1 MLDASEL
8 EKRLPVGRMGVEV
21 HLHSTIGSTND
32 RAAELAREGAPEGA
46 LVLADEQTAGRGRLG
61 RKWRTPRGSGI
72 AMSLV
77 MRPSQLERAALGAMG
92 LVGALATID
101 ALEGLR
107 LEPRLKWPN
116 DVLLEGKKV
125 AGVLAEASWTG
136 PALDYIVLGI
146 GVNVK
151 PVPLE
156 DEVAF
161 AYPTTS
167 VEDSVG
173 DTVDRGTLVFS
184 IVAGVDDWYERLQ
197 AGEAHPAWEEHLAFK
212 SEWVS
217 LTNGEQELTGRP
229 VGLTRSGG
237 LRLET
242 VEGEELVLEAGS
254 FQLRPMD
261 TDQPKPN

>member
-1 MLDASEL
+1 MLDQCEL

-32 RAAELAREGAPEGA
+32 RAAELAADGAPEGA

-61 RKWRTPRGSGI
+61 RKWRMARGSGI

-77 MRPSQLERAALGAMG
+77 MRPSQMEAAALGAMG

-101 ALEGLR
+101 ALAGLR

-116 DVLLEGKKV
+116 DVLLEGLKV
-125 AGVLAEASWTG
+125 AGVLAEASWSG
-136 PALDYIVLGI
+136 SELDYIVLGI

-156 DEVAF
+156 GNAEFD
-161 AYPTTS
+161 YPSTS
-167 VEDSVG
+167 VEDSMG
-173 DTVDRGTLVFS
+173 DRVNRGPLVFS

-197 AGEAHPAWEEHLAFK
+197 SGDAHPAWEEHLAYK
-212 SEWVS
+212 SERVS
-217 LTNGEQELTGRP
+217 LTNGEQEITGRP
-229 VGLTRSGG
+229 IGLTRSGG
-237 LRLET
+237 LRLQT
-242 VEGEELVLEAGS
+242 DDGEEMIIETGTY
-254 FQLRPMD
+254 QLRPIG
-261 TDQPKPN
+261 TDQLKPN

>member
-1 MLDASEL
+1 M
-8 EKRLPVGRMGVEV
+8 GRMGVQV
-21 HLHSTIGSTND
+21 HLHSTIGSTNE
-32 RAAELAREGAPEGA
+32 RAAELAMEGAPEGA

-61 RKWRTPRGSGI
+61 RRWRMPRGSGI

-77 MRPSQLERAALGAMG
+77 MRPSQVDRAPVGAMG

-125 AGVLAEASWTG
+125 AGVLAQASWTG
-136 PALDYIVLGI
+136 SALDYVILGI

-156 DEVAF
+156 DEAAF
-161 AYPTTS
+161 DYPSTS

-197 AGEAHPAWEEHLAFK
+197 AGEAHPAWEDRLAYK

-217 LTNGEQELTGRP
+217 LTNGEQEITGRP
-229 VGLTRSGG
+229 LGLTRTGG

-242 VEGEELVLEAGS
+242 TVGKEIVLDAGT
-254 FQLRPMD
+254 FQLRPLD
-261 TDQPKPN
+261 PEHPQPN

>member
-1 MLDASEL
+1 MLDLSEL
-8 EKRLPVGRMGVEV
+8 KGRLPVGRMGVEV
-21 HLHSTIGSTND
+21 HFHSTIGSTND

-61 RKWRTPRGSGI
+61 RKWRMPRGSGI

-77 MRPSQLERAALGAMG
+77 MRPSQMERKALGAMG

-101 ALEGLR
+101 ALKGLK

-125 AGVLAEASWTG
+125 AGVLTEASWTG
-136 PALDYIVLGI
+136 RGLDYVVLGI

-156 DEVAF
+156 DDAAF
-161 AYPTTS
+161 DYPSTS
-167 VEDSVG
+167 VEDTVG
-173 DTVDRGTLVFS
+173 DEVDRGTLVFS
-184 IVAGVDDWYERLQ
+184 IVAGVDDWYEKLQ
-197 AGEAHPAWEEHLAFK
+197 TGAAHPDWEDRLAFK

-217 LTNGEQELTGRP
+217 IASDDRKLIGRP
-229 VGLTRSGG
+229 IGLTQSGG

-242 VEGEELVLEAGS
+242 KEGEEVVLEAGS
-254 FQLRPMD
+254 YQLRPIDKQGSM
-261 TDQPKPN
+261 PN

>member
-1 MLDASEL
+1 MFDQAEL

-61 RKWRTPRGSGI
+61 RNWRMPRDTGI

-77 MRPSQLERAALGAMG
+77 MRPSQIERAALGAMG

-101 ALEGLR
+101 ALQSLQ

-116 DVLLEGKKV
+116 DVLLGGKKV

-136 PALDYIVLGI
+136 AALDYMVLGI

-151 PVPLE
+151 PVPL
-156 DEVAF
+156 DNQVAF
-161 AYPTTS
+161 DYPSTS

-173 DTVDRGTLVFS
+173 DSVDRGTLVFS

-197 AGEAHPAWEEHLAFK
+197 TGEAHPAWEEQLAFK

-217 LTNGEQELTGRP
+217 ITNEEQELTGRP
-229 VGLTRSGG
+229 LGLTQSGG

-242 VEGEELVLEAGS
+242 AEGEERILEAGS
-254 FQLRPMD
+254 FQLRPID
-261 TDQPKPN
+261 TDQAQPN

>member
-1 MLDASEL
+1 MQDLYEV

-46 LVLADEQTAGRGRLG
+46 LVLADEQTAGRGRLR
-61 RKWRTPRGSGI
+61 RKWRTPKGSGI

-92 LVGALATID
+92 LIGALATID
-101 ALEGLR
+101 ALKGLR
-107 LEPRLKWPN
+107 LDPRLKWPN

-136 PALDYIVLGI
+136 QALDYVVLGI

-156 DEVAF
+156 EKGAF
-161 AYPTTS
+161 DYPSTS
-167 VEDSVG
+167 VEDTVG
-173 DTVDRGTLVFS
+173 DTVDRGTLLFS
-184 IVAGVDDWYERLQ
+184 IVAGVDEWYERLQ
-197 AGEAHPAWEEHLAFK
+197 TGEAHPAWEEQLAFR
-212 SEWVS
+212 SEWVT
-217 LTNGEQELTGRP
+217 LTNGDEEIVGRP
-229 VGLTRSGG
+229 VGLTQNGG
-237 LRLET
+237 LRLEIAK
-242 VEGEELVLEAGS
+242 GEELILEAGS
-254 FQLRPMD
+254 FQLRPID
-261 TDQPKPN
+261 NDEPKPN

>member
-1 MLDASEL
+1 M
-8 EKRLPVGRMGVEV
+8 GRMGVEV

-32 RAAELAREGAPEGA
+32 LAAELAKEGAPEGA

-61 RKWRTPRGSGI
+61 RNWRMRRGSGI

-77 MRPSQLERAALGAMG
+77 MRPSQLGPAALGAMG
-92 LVGALATID
+92 LVGALATIE

-136 PALDYIVLGI
+136 EALDYIVLGI

-151 PVPLE
+151 PVPLK
-156 DEVAF
+156 DKAAF
-161 AYPTTS
+161 DYPSTS
-167 VEDSVG
+167 VEDTVG
-173 DTVDRGTLVFS
+173 DEVDRGTLVFS
-184 IVAGVDDWYERLQ
+184 IVAGVDNWYDRLL
-197 AGEAHPAWEEHLAFK
+197 AGQAHPAWEERLAFK
-212 SEWVS
+212 SEWVT
-217 LTNGEQELTGRP
+217 LTNEAQEVTGRP
-229 VGLTRSGG
+229 LGLTRSGG

-242 VEGEELVLEAGS
+242 TDGEELVLEAGS

-261 TDQPKPN
+261 TNQLKLN

>member
-1 MLDASEL
+1 
-8 EKRLPVGRMGVEV
+8 MGVEV
-21 HLHSTIGSTND
+21 HLQSTIGSTND

-72 AMSLV
+72 AMSLI
-77 MRPSQLERAALGAMG
+77 MRPSQLEGPALGAIG

-101 ALEGLR
+101 ALEGLE

-116 DVLLEGKKV
+116 DVLLQGKKV

-136 PALDYIVLGI
+136 STLDYVVLGI

-151 PVPLE
+151 PGSLGGSAAL
-156 DEVAF
+156 DDAS
-161 AYPTTS
+161 TS

-173 DTVDRGTLVFS
+173 DTVDRGSLVFS
-184 IVAGVDDWYERLQ
+184 ILAGVDDWYERLE
-197 AGEAHPAWEEHLAFK
+197 AGEAHPAWEERLAFK

-217 LTNGEQELTGRP
+217 VSNEEQQITGRP
-229 VGLTRSGG
+229 IGLTPSGG
-237 LRLET
+237 LRMQT
-242 VEGEELVLEAGS
+242 ADGEELILESGS

>member
-1 MLDASEL
+1 VLDQYEL

-32 RAAELAREGAPEGA
+32 RAAELAEDGAPEGA

-61 RKWRTPRGSGI
+61 RKWRMPRGSGI

-77 MRPSQLERAALGAMG
+77 MRPSQMEATALGAMG

-101 ALEGLR
+101 ALAGLK

-116 DVLLEGKKV
+116 DVLLEGRKV

-136 PALDYIVLGI
+136 PALDYVVLGI

-151 PVPLE
+151 PVSLDGKAE
-156 DEVAF
+156 FD
-161 AYPTTS
+161 YPSTS

-173 DTVDRGTLVFS
+173 DTVDRGPLVFS

-197 AGEAHPAWEEHLAFK
+197 TGEAHPAWEERLAFK

-217 LTNGEQELTGRP
+217 LTDGEQEVTGRP
-229 VGLTRSGG
+229 IGLTRSGG

-242 VEGEELVLEAGS
+242 ADGEELTFEAGS

-261 TDQPKPN
+261 TDQLKPN

>member
-1 MLDASEL
+1 MLDLSEI
-8 EKRLPVGRMGVEV
+8 EERLPVGRMGVEV

-32 RAAELAREGAPEGA
+32 RAAELAKEGAPEGA

-61 RKWRTPRGSGI
+61 RRWRTPKGSGI

-77 MRPSQLERAALGAMG
+77 MRPSQLERNALGALG

-101 ALEGLR
+101 ALRGLR

-136 PALDYIVLGI
+136 PDLDYVVLGI

-151 PVPLE
+151 PVPQEE
-156 DEVAF
+156 DKSF
-161 AYPTTS
+161 DYPSTS
-167 VEDSVG
+167 VEDTVG

-184 IVAGVDDWYERLQ
+184 IVAGVDEWYERLQ
-197 AGEAHPAWEEHLAFK
+197 TGEAHPAWEEQLAFR
-212 SEWVS
+212 SEWVALS
-217 LTNGEQELTGRP
+217 NGEQEIIGRP
-229 VGLTRSGG
+229 VGLTKNGG

-242 VEGEELVLEAGS
+242 EEGTEIEMEAGS
-254 FQLRPMD
+254 FQLRPMGQED
-261 TDQPKPN
+261 PRPN

>member
-1 MLDASEL
+1 
-8 EKRLPVGRMGVEV
+8 MGVEV

-61 RKWRTPRGSGI
+61 RKWRTPKGSGI

-92 LVGALATID
+92 LIGALATID
-101 ALEGLR
+101 AL
-107 LEPRLKWPN
+107 RLKWPN

-136 PALDYIVLGI
+136 SALDYVVLGI

-156 DEVAF
+156 DEPDF
-161 AYPTTS
+161 DYPSTS
-167 VEDSVG
+167 VEDTVG

-184 IVAGVDDWYERLQ
+184 IVAGVDEWYERLQ
-197 AGEAHPAWEEHLAFK
+197 AGEAHPAWEEPLAFK
-212 SEWVS
+212 SEWVT
-217 LTNGEQELTGRP
+217 LTNGDEEVVGRP
-229 VGLTRSGG
+229 IGLTQSGG

-242 VEGEELVLEAGS
+242 TEGEELILEAGT
-254 FQLRPMD
+254 FQLRPID
-261 TDQPKPN
+261 TDTPKPN

>member
-1 MLDASEL
+1 LDQSEL

-21 HLHSTIGSTND
+21 HLYSTIGSTND
-32 RAAELAREGAPEGA
+32 RAAELAEDGAPEGA
-46 LVLADEQTAGRGRLG
+46 LVLADEQTTGRGRFG
-61 RKWRTPRGSGI
+61 RKWRMPRGSGI

-77 MRPSQLERAALGAMG
+77 MRPSQMEAAALGAIG

-101 ALEGLR
+101 ALAGLN

-116 DVLLEGKKV
+116 DVLLEGRKV

-136 PALDYIVLGI
+136 SALDYVVLGI

-151 PVPLE
+151 PIAP
-156 DEVAF
+156 DDRADF
-161 AYPTTS
+161 DYPSTS
-167 VEDSVG
+167 VEDSIG
-173 DTVDRGTLVFS
+173 DTVERGPLVFS

-197 AGEAHPAWEEHLAFK
+197 SGEAHPAWEERLAYK

-217 LTNGEQELTGRP
+217 LTNGEQEVTGRP
-229 VGLTRSGG
+229 IGLTRSGG

-242 VEGEELVLEAGS
+242 AGGEERIFEAGS
-254 FQLRPMD
+254 FKLRPMG
-261 TDQPKPN
+261 TDQLKPN

>member
-1 MLDASEL
+1 MLDPFEL

-21 HLHSTIGSTND
+21 HMHSTIGSTND

-77 MRPSQLERAALGAMG
+77 MRPTQTEAAALGAMG

-101 ALEGLR
+101 ALKGMK

-125 AGVLAEASWTG
+125 AGVLTEASWTG
-136 PALDYIVLGI
+136 SALDYIVLGI

-156 DEVAF
+156 GEADF
-161 AYPTTS
+161 DYPSTS

-173 DTVDRGTLVFS
+173 ETVDRGPLIFS
-184 IVAGVDDWYERLQ
+184 IVAGVDEWYDRLQ
-197 AGEAHPAWEEHLAFK
+197 SGEAHPAWEERLAYK
-212 SEWVS
+212 SEWVT

-229 VGLTRSGG
+229 IGLTPSGG

-242 VEGEELVLEAGS
+242 AGGEELVLEAGS
-254 FQLRPMD
+254 FRLRPMD
-261 TDQPKPN
+261 IDQPKPN